1 MPLIQLVI
9 TLVVVGV
16 ILWVIN
22 SYIPMQATIKK
33 ILNAVVIIVVILWL
47 LNVFGVLGPLSGM
60 HVGEM
65 HGGEGSLNTLNPGNC
80 IPWIIFINA
89 AIV

>member
-16 ILWVIN
+16 ILWLIN

-33 ILNAVVIIVVILWL
+33 ILNAVVVIVVILWL
-47 LNVFGVLGPLSGM
+47 LNVFGLLGPLSGM

-65 HGGEGSLNTLNPGNC
+65 HGR
-80 IPWIIFINA
+80 
-89 AIV
+89 

>member
-16 ILWVIN
+16 ILWLIN

-33 ILNAVVIIVVILWL
+33 ILNAVVVIVVVLWL

-65 HGGEGSLNTLNPGNC
+65 H
-80 IPWIIFINA
+80 WRR
-89 AIV
+89 

>member
-16 ILWVIN
+16 ILWLIN
-22 SYIPMQATIKK
+22 SYIPMQSTIKK
-33 ILNAVVIIVVILWL
+33 ILNAVVIIIVILWL

-65 HGGEGSLNTLNPGNC
+65 HTGR
-80 IPWIIFINA
+80 
-89 AIV
+89 